1 MGIVE
6 IDSLKGL
13 SVQYCNLKISFKIEN
28 LSKIV
33 LAN

>member
-13 SVQYCNLKISFKIEN
+13 SVQYYTLKISLKIEN
-28 LSKIV
+28 YQKFC
-33 LAN
+33 

>member
-13 SVQYCNLKISFKIEN
+13 SVQYSNLKISLKIETYQ
-28 LSKIV
+28 KFC
-33 LAN
+33 